1 MVRVRGLPGIRCAS
15 QRGDVK
21 AAASESVVGTG
32 TVGGQLAR
40 DAHARMDL
48 VLGASDIACRLQL
61 RYNRAAT
68 LTPMDIYIG
77 IKYSLMQG
85 PREYL
90 IYRMFE

>member
-21 AAASESVVGTG
+21 AASESVVG

-48 VLGASDIACRLQL
+48 VLGTSDIACRLQL

-68 LTPMDIYIG
+68 LTPMDMYV
-77 IKYSLMQG
+77 
-85 PREYL
+85 
-90 IYRMFE
+90 